1 MRSYLQLHRQCFR
14 RSCDSSQ
21 SRKIQGIR
29 REIRIGSCVGDGSRQ
44 ICVRHG
50 QVFRDVRSRKME
62 RPRWERAMFGLL
74 DRATQLTN
82 LKSET
87 TRPEPLTCK
96 AALETTALAA
106 RLLFAHG
113 QTTER
118 TVTAAERLGRA
129 LGVTVK
135 VLPYWGELTVEL
147 DGAPISQIVPAK
159 PLGVDM
165 GRVLAV
171 TTVIDQVCHG
181 TLSAEAA
188 QSALDSA
195 GRLPPASTPRFTL
208 FAAIGAASLGV
219 IFGTLDATSLLLIAA
234 SAAIGALVRR
244 WLSGVSNNPLIQPLC
259 AAFIAGVVAA
269 AASRFQLL
277 HAATLVAFCPCMVLV
292 PGPHIL
298 NGAIDLARTR
308 IALGIARLTYAGVI
322 VLLICAGGLFGFT
335 AVGANLAIGE
345 SSPPV
350 PLVIDVIAAGCAV
363 ASFGTFFSMPWR
375 LLAFP
380 IAAGMLAHAA
390 RWALISVV
398 GTNAATAPLVACMLV
413 SVIVTPVVDRL
424 HLPFAAVAFSA
435 VVSMMPGFFL
445 FNAATGLVELVSI
458 GPTAPAA
465 LLTSIATSV
474 GLILPRML
482 FERVLPA
489 PA

>member
-1 MRSYLQLHRQCFR
+1 ML
-14 RSCDSSQ
+14 
-21 SRKIQGIR
+21 
-29 REIRIGSCVGDGSRQ
+29 
-44 ICVRHG
+44 
-50 QVFRDVRSRKME
+50 
-62 RPRWERAMFGLL
+62 WLL
-74 DRATQLTN
+74 DRAAQLTDPKTEN
-82 LKSET
+82 SC
-87 TRPEPLTCK
+87 PGPLPRE
-96 AALETTALAA
+96 AAIKTTALAA
-106 RLLFAHG
+106 TLLFAHG

-118 TVTAAERLGRA
+118 TVSAAEWLGRA

-135 VLPYWGELTVEL
+135 VLPYWGELTVAL
-147 DGAPISQIVPAK
+147 DGAPISQIAPAK

-181 TLSAEAA
+181 VLPAEAA
-188 QSALDSA
+188 QSALEAA

-208 FAAIGAASLGV
+208 FAAIGAASLGL

-244 WLSGVSNNPLIQPLC
+244 WLSGFSNNPLIQPLC

-269 AASRFQLL
+269 AAERLRLSD
-277 HAATLVAFCPCMVLV
+277 AIALVAFCPCMVLI
-292 PGPHIL
+292 PGPHVL

-335 AVGANLAIGE
+335 AVGGNLAIAE
-345 SSPPV
+345 PSPPV
-350 PLVIDVIAAGCAV
+350 PLIIDVIAAGCAV

-390 RWALISVV
+390 RWALISVT
-398 GTNAATAPLVACMLV
+398 GGSAPTGALVACMLV
-413 SVIVTPVVDRL
+413 SILVTPVVDRL
-424 HLPFAAVAFSA
+424 HLPFAAMAFSA
-435 VVSMMPGFFL
+435 VVPLMPGFFL
-445 FNAATGLVELVSI
+445 FNAATGLIELVSI
-458 GPTAPAA
+458 GPSAPAA
-465 LLTSIATSV
+465 LLVCIATSGATAFLIIMAMTF

-482 FERVLPA
+482 FERIMPSSA
-489 PA
+489 

>member
-1 MRSYLQLHRQCFR
+1 MH
-14 RSCDSSQ
+14 
-21 SRKIQGIR
+21 
-29 REIRIGSCVGDGSRQ
+29 
-44 ICVRHG
+44 
-50 QVFRDVRSRKME
+50 
-62 RPRWERAMFGLL
+62 GLL

-106 RLLFAHG
+106 KLLFAHG

-135 VLPYWGELTVEL
+135 VLPYWG
-147 DGAPISQIVPAK
+147 
-159 PLGVDM
+159 
-165 GRVLAV
+165 
-171 TTVIDQVCHG
+171 G
-181 TLSAEAA
+181 TLPAETA
-188 QSALDSA
+188 QSALTSA

-219 IFGTLDATSLLLIAA
+219 IFGVLDATSLLLIAA
-234 SAAIGALVRR
+234 SAAIGALARR
-244 WLSGVSNNPLIQPLC
+244 WLSRFSNDPLIQPLC
-259 AAFIAGVVAA
+259 AAFIAGIVAA
-269 AASRFQLL
+269 AASRFQLSGVI
-277 HAATLVAFCPCMVLV
+277 ALVGFCPCMMLV

-308 IALGIARLTYAGVI
+308 IALGIARLAYAGVI

-335 AVGANLAIGE
+335 AVGANLAIAG

-375 LLAFP
+375 LLALP

-398 GTNAATAPLVACMLV
+398 ETNAATGALVACMLV
-413 SVIVTPVVDRL
+413 SVLVTPIADRL
-424 HLPFAAVAFSA
+424 HLPFAALAFSA
-435 VVSMMPGFFL
+435 VVSLMPGFFL
-445 FNAATGLVELVSI
+445 FNAATGLVELVSV
-458 GPTAPAA
+458 GPSAPAA
-465 LLTSIATSV
+465 LLTSIATNGATAFLIIMAMTF

-489 PA
+489 PV

>member
-1 MRSYLQLHRQCFR
+1 MHR
-14 RSCDSSQ
+14 
-21 SRKIQGIR
+21 
-29 REIRIGSCVGDGSRQ
+29 
-44 ICVRHG
+44 
-50 QVFRDVRSRKME
+50 
-62 RPRWERAMFGLL
+62 LL
-74 DRATQLTN
+74 DRTTQLTN
-82 LKSET
+82 LK
-87 TRPEPLTCK
+87 RGPLGPEPLTRE
-96 AALETTALAA
+96 AALDTIALAA
-106 RLLFAHG
+106 TLLFAHG

-165 GRVLAV
+165 GRVLAI
-171 TTVIDQVCHG
+171 TTVIDQVCDG
-181 TLSAEAA
+181 KLSAEAA
-188 QSALDSA
+188 RPALEQA
-195 GRLPPASTPRFTL
+195 GRLPPASTLRFTL

-244 WLSGVSNNPLIQPLC
+244 WLSSFSHDPLIQPLC

-308 IALGIARLTYAGVI
+308 IALGIARLAYAGVI

-335 AVGANLAIGE
+335 AVDANLAIAG

-380 IAAGMLAHAA
+380 IAVGMLAHAA
-390 RWALISVV
+390 RWVLISVA
-398 GTNAATAPLVACMLV
+398 GTNAATGALVACMLV
-413 SVIVTPVVDRL
+413 SVLVTPIVDRR
-424 HLPFAAVAFSA
+424 HLPFAALAFSA
-435 VVSMMPGFFL
+435 VVSLMPGFFL
-445 FNAATGLVELVSI
+445 FNAATGLYELVSI
-458 GPTAPAA
+458 GPSAPVA
-465 LLTSIATSV
+465 LLTGIAANVATAFLIIMAMTF

-482 FERVLPA
+482 FERLLPS